1 MKRCFNC
8 GNDCNKKDKFCEKCG
23 TELIKKNRT
32 KEILLLILV
41 SIISLVL
48 ISLCPPLLI
57 LIIIGWF
64 IYESV
69 YYKSDEFLEIK
80 DSIKDNTLKCN
91 ELNSHIED
99 LKNSYVDIKRIDY
112 GSANITDNSNFNY
125 RRPEL
130 KKYRNENNVY
140 NCSLSVCR
148 NAQNQPFKYICKYFN
163 IETNEE
169 TLSNFEKVLNDF
181 AAAEQGKV
189 LLKNERDKI
198 VSSISEKIPLI
209 IKLLSKNKLIKKLG
223 FDKIDFSQLYFPK
236 YSFKYISSGG
246 NSSMSCDV
254 IFNVDTLDRFV
265 NYLSSVIK
273 FKKSIAGQRALMT
286 SSLREK
292 IKQRDKYTCKK
303 CGLSVEDEP
312 NLLLEID
319 HIIPLSKNG
328 LTTEDNLQ
336 TLCWKCNRSKG
347 SKIE

>member
-1 MKRCFNC
+1 MKVCNNC
-8 GNDCNKKDKFCEKCG
+8 GNSCDKKDKFCEKCG
-23 TELIKKNRT
+23 TEIIKKSRV
-32 KEILLLILV
+32 KEILILIVIAILL
-41 SIISLVL
+41 LVL
-48 ISLCPPLLI
+48 FIIFPPIIWLY
-57 LIIIGWF
+57 IIGWF
-64 IYESV
+64 VYEFI
-69 YYKSDEFLEIK
+69 YYKSESFLEIK
-80 DSIKDNTLKCN
+80 ESIKDNTLKCN

-112 GSANITDNSNFNY
+112 GSANITDNSNYNFK
-125 RRPEL
+125 RPEL
-130 KKYRNENNVY
+130 RKFRNENNIY

-163 IETNEE
+163 IETTEE
-169 TLSNFEKVLNDF
+169 SLSNFEKVLNDF
-181 AAAEQGKV
+181 AAAEQGKM

-198 VSSISEKIPLI
+198 VKSIGYKIPII

-254 IFNVDTLDRFV
+254 IFNIDTLDRFV

-273 FKKSIAGQRALMT
+273 FKKSVAGQRALMT

-303 CGLSVEDEP
+303 CGLSVEVEP

-328 LTTEDNLQ
+328 MTTEDNLQ